1 MVMRRNRTNSYYHFK
16 IKIMTQFLAIAG
28 TGWLFLIAA
37 WIAPSR
43 FENEESKFL
52 AAALLAAI
60 AAGVFIAGMVTV
72 LVA

>member
-1 MVMRRNRTNSYYHFK
+1 
-16 IKIMTQFLAIAG
+16 MTQFLAIAC

-43 FENEESKFL
+43 FKDEESKFL
-52 AAALLAAI
+52 VSALLAAI
-60 AAGVFIAGMVTV
+60 AAGIFIAGMVTV